1 MIGLDTNVLA
11 RIVLADDAE
20 QTRQALE
27 LLQICDE
34 SGEVV
39 AISLSVILEL
49 EWVLRSAAKLDK
61 TAITTLFKQLLET
74 APLHIENEAVLEHA
88 LYLYEGRGAKA
99 DFAEC
104 LFSAQYQSIG
114 CRGMASFDKKAQTMP
129 GVLHPAFAGVEA
141 S

>member
-11 RIVLADDAE
+11 RIVLADDVK

-27 LLQICDE
+27 LLRACDE
-34 SGEVV
+34 SGEAV

-61 TAITTLFKQLLET
+61 TAITTLFRQLLQT

-88 LYLYEGRGAKA
+88 L
-99 DFAEC
+99 
-104 LFSAQYQSIG
+104 
-114 CRGMASFDKKAQTMP
+114 
-129 GVLHPAFAGVEA
+129 
-141 S
+141 